1 MYSFANVLIMLVTGD
16 TAVMKIKILSS
27 WNFNSDG
34 KIRKQHVNK
43 KERRKLQIAINYL
56 QNG

>member
-1 MYSFANVLIMLVTGD
+1 MLVTGD